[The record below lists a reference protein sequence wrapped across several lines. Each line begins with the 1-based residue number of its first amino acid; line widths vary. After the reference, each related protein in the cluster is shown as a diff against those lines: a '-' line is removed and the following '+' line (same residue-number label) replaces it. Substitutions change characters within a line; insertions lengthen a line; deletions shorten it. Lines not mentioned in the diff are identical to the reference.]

1 VDIIPELEVTRF
13 EQLAAG
19 DLFLC
24 INGDRSFYALKTAH
38 LKSLDGNGLV
48 TLGPAFA
55 DGFDESSI
63 MPWQAATTLK
73 IGKSYSILLSS
84 NADAWRAR
92 GPYREPVW
100 LAIAGKRAFVCTNGG
115 PSPNHYFSCFVDVE
129 TGEVHE
135 GRLPG
140 ISAFTSEWE
149 IVLSSATG
157 APWSVMKFPLA
168 TNKSTSRAG
177 DSL

>member
-1 VDIIPELEVTRF
+1 VDVIPELEATRF

-19 DLFLC
+19 DLFLY
-24 INGDRSFYALKTAH
+24 INGDRNFYALKTAP

-55 DGFDESSI
+55 DGFNESSI

-92 GPYREPVW
+92 GPCRQPVC
-100 LAIAGKRAFVCTNGG
+100 LAIAGKRTFVCTNGG
-115 PSPNHYFSCFVDVE
+115 SSPDHYFPCFVDAE

-149 IVLSSATG
+149 IVLSPATG
-157 APWSVMKFPLA
+157 APWSVIKFPPA
-168 TNKSTSRAG
+168 TNKTASRAG
-177 DSL
+177 DQ